1 MKYFKKTILIKLTS
15 SAGKSMVHNAEH
27 HTLFYFCKWLI
38 KDNNIVL
45 SGIESESQL
54 VKELKSLG
62 VIIRKP
68 LFLSLIHI

>member
-1 MKYFKKTILIKLTS
+1 MKNLKKTILIKLTS
-15 SAGKSMVHNAEH
+15 STGKSMVHNAEY

-45 SGIESESQL
+45 SGIESESEL
-54 VKELKSLG
+54 VKELSSLG

-68 LFLSLIHI
+68 FLGIFS